1 MMKSQALT
9 HNVCS
14 IDPTHRI
21 WMSDIPQYM
30 PKVEL
35 GEVMRASTVGVVEE
49 RKDPNFAV
57 GCHVFGFGG

>member
-1 MMKSQALT
+1 
-9 HNVCS
+9 
-14 IDPTHRI
+14 
-21 WMSDIPQYM
+21 MSDIPQYM